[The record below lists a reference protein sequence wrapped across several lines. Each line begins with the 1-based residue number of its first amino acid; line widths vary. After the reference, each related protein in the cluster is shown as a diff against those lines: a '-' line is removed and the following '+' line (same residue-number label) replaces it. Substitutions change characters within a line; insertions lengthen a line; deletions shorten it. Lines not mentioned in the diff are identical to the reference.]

1 MPPKLKRFRAYM
13 ARWNATDPAY
23 AMEHKFY
30 VPAPGRSIADRIF
43 THVSLQPSASLAVVG
58 GIGSGKTTQLLVA
71 QQRLAKVRDTAT
83 VYVDVSAHQHL
94 GKLKAGVLVVL
105 AGLQLAEL
113 LGDVDDPGLKKP
125 IEALRKAAA
134 GYREYYDPN
143 DSDPS
148 DYEYDDVDGYSS
160 VDVPAAITP
169 PLPPLEST
177 VERYL
182 EHVTKLKSAFAAKAN
197 LVVLFDSLDRLSDLE
212 LFATLVEQ
220 DVRGMKEAGI
230 GVVAVGPLRV
240 VFGAHRATL
249 ERFDEYL
256 HLPTVDAEKSPEGR
270 QFLTDVLAKRVPSD
284 VLEKQ
289 AASATVAASGGVLRD
304 LLSIARS
311 AGERAFMLSAPVV
324 DESHVAWAADEFGR
338 RKLFG
343 ASAEELE
350 ILQRVRR
357 KGTFASTSDKDLAL
371 LVTGR
376 VLEYANGQTRF
387 GVHPTIR
394 PLLADMAKG
403 KPGA

>member
-1 MPPKLKRFRAYM
+1 MTR
-13 ARWNATDPAY
+13 
-23 AMEHKFY
+23 
-30 VPAPGRSIADRIF
+30 
-43 THVSLQPSASLAVVG
+43 
-58 GIGSGKTTQLLVA
+58 
-71 QQRLAKVRDTAT
+71 
-83 VYVDVSAHQHL
+83 
-94 GKLKAGVLVVL
+94 
-105 AGLQLAEL
+105 
-113 LGDVDDPGLKKP
+113 
-125 IEALRKAAA
+125 
-134 GYREYYDPN
+134 
-143 DSDPS
+143 
-148 DYEYDDVDGYSS
+148 
-160 VDVPAAITP
+160 
-169 PLPPLEST
+169 
-177 VERYL
+177 
-182 EHVTKLKSAFAAKAN
+182 LKSALATKTN

-230 GVVAVGPLRV
+230 GVVIVGPLRV

-256 HLPTVDAEKSPEGR
+256 HLPTVDVEKSAEGR
-270 QFLTDVLAKRVPSD
+270 QFLTEVLAKRIPSD
-284 VLEKQ
+284 VLEKK
-289 AASATVAASGGVLRD
+289 AATATAAASGGVLRD

-343 ASAEELE
+343 ASAEEIE
-350 ILQRVRR
+350 ILQRLR
-357 KGTFASTSDKDLAL
+357 KKGAFASTSEKDLAL

-403 KPGA
+403 KLGA